1 MVVGFRRPHLSVE
14 KSLFYGPVQVSFG
27 MEKLIGRAPRKRRHR
42 YVAKH
47 GGLIELT
54 WASK

>member
-1 MVVGFRRPHLSVE
+1 
-14 KSLFYGPVQVSFG
+14 

-54 WASK
+54 RAKKRGLLTCGVNALNVPEPGVGI